1 MLRKKICLNTI
12 MQELREEESIMF
24 ENIRLEKE
32 GGMAIVTLN
41 RPEELNLINRG
52 MIRDIREATA
62 ELEKDEDIRVVIIT
76 GAGDR
81 AFTAGIDVN
90 EMKDLDASSAKE
102 FISQLHNS
110 IKGVRDLDKVVIA
123 AINGFCFGGGLELAM
138 ACDLRVASENAEMGL
153 PEIKVGIP
161 SVIEAI
167 LMPLLIGMGRARELI
182 FLGDSIKADEAER
195 VGLVNRVV
203 PVDKLEDTV
212 KEIVVKI
219 LNYSPTA
226 VRMQKKVINEWF
238 PSNLETAIEYSINV
252 FSQCFTTDEPK
263 EAMTAFL
270 EKRQPQFI

>member
-1 MLRKKICLNTI
+1 
-12 MQELREEESIMF
+12 MF

-102 FISQLHNS
+102 FISQLHYS

-123 AINGFCFGGGLELAM
+123 AINGFCLGGGIELAM
-138 ACDLRVASENAEMGL
+138 SCDLRVASENAEMGL

-182 FLGDSIKADEAER
+182 FLGDSIEADEAER

-203 PVDKLEDTV
+203 PADKLEDTV
-212 KEIVVKI
+212 KEIVAKI